1 MVNNV
6 GITSFNGFFM
16 ANQKSKVKEIF
27 WLDIK
32 FMLKICSAFGPIN
45 WFFFSG
51 IFVLKLNV
59 QTPLLHLRDN
69 IMYYWC
75 SHCKTQKY
83 TLKVIQKLQKKNTFT
98 ISSSQYISSKLK
110 DLNPNKEEHTLSEMY
125 HTNECM
131 HGFSLPLFFFPLLS

>member
-45 WFFFSG
+45 
-51 IFVLKLNV
+51 
-59 QTPLLHLRDN
+59 
-69 IMYYWC
+69 
-75 SHCKTQKY
+75 
-83 TLKVIQKLQKKNTFT
+83 
-98 ISSSQYISSKLK
+98 
-110 DLNPNKEEHTLSEMY
+110 
-125 HTNECM
+125 
-131 HGFSLPLFFFPLLS
+131 